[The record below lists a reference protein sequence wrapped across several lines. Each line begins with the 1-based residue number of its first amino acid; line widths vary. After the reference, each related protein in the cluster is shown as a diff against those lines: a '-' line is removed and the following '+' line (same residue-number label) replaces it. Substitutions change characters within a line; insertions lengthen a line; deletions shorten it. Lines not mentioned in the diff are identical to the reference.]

1 MTIESQMFQED
12 TSEDASRFCTAS
24 VNEEKNITSDKNEP
38 IDFGSNSHS
47 LKVAS
52 FFYIV
57 YKSSVI
63 LEKELSSAKVAA
75 DKINYSKL
83 NLALKTIGKY
93 WKRFANKIKYQIDQN
108 DKIHWQTCF
117 QRAGG
122 KYAQRDTFDRVV
134 FYFFQTYFIYLF
146 FFC

>member
-52 FFYIV
+52 FFI
-57 YKSSVI
+57 
-63 LEKELSSAKVAA
+63 
-75 DKINYSKL
+75 
-83 NLALKTIGKY
+83 
-93 WKRFANKIKYQIDQN
+93 
-108 DKIHWQTCF
+108 
-117 QRAGG
+117 
-122 KYAQRDTFDRVV
+122 
-134 FYFFQTYFIYLF
+134 
-146 FFC
+146 